1 MQRKEN
7 TKNKRFKGRK
17 MKQTVNAKI
26 ENDRDGKC
34 NKWKVQGITSV
45 RENSRND
52 SFMEC

>member
-17 MKQTVNAKI
+17 MKQTEDAKI

-34 NKWKVQGITSV
+34 NKWKVQGKIQETIHSWNV
-45 RENSRND
+45 KGHG
-52 SFMEC
+52 